1 MKFQSPRNQS
11 ASGGSSDRQSNTS
24 QEADSVR
31 TGSRRKAHSKI
42 TFGDALGFAIGDM
55 FGGGSGI
62 LTGTYLSVFWTRFC
76 GFDIG
81 TAQSMIGAAA
91 MLSACSAI
99 IFGVL
104 SERFY
109 LFRLGRR
116 FGRRR
121 FFVMILSPLVLVTLL
136 MWIPGMPKAL
146 YFLVYVLYVTLQQ
159 MFGVCYSSLP
169 GEMTRDF
176 AGRSLLSTVRMF
188 VSGMS
193 GVLIP
198 ILATAMLTWLGEWH
212 AYSYQ
217 AFVTIITVVFSIVT
231 FASSRLTWELTP
243 EEAGFGEAELA
254 RRRAARH
261 RRSPR
266 EVMQA
271 FGRVIGEYTST
282 FHIATFR
289 VHITLYL
296 ICLTLMDIFTQSFV
310 YFVVFDL
317 GKTAAFA
324 SMLLSF
330 AVIAEFLKPLWGWLF
345 VHIGPRNLYALD
357 YTGALAGLGLLF
369 VSWRLEPVLPD
380 GVWTVFVIASSI
392 VWFVFRSLAGAVPWL
407 VFPFIPDVDM
417 IVTRRN
423 RASIFSGI
431 TTFLRFVF
439 SGLASMAV
447 GAFLA
452 FSGFEPDKS
461 GAQTPMAVNAVAFVC
476 LGWLAIGF
484 IAAFIVS
491 RRFTLDQRSDL
502 IVLQEIERLKAGGSK
517 ADVEPHVRETVEK
530 LTGVPYERCWR

>member
-1 MKFQSPRNQS
+1 MRFQSRVFRS
-11 ASGGSSDRQSNTS
+11 H
-24 QEADSVR
+24 DSH
-31 TGSRRKAHSKI
+31 RKSHDKI
-42 TFGDALGFAIGDM
+42 TFGDALGFAIGDVY
-55 FGGGSGI
+55 GGGSAI

-121 FFVMILSPLVLVTLL
+121 FFVMMVAPLVLVTLL

-146 YFLVYVLYVTLQQ
+146 YFFVYVLYVTLQQ

-193 GVLIP
+193 GVIIP
-198 ILATAMLTWLGEWH
+198 FAATAILTWLGERH

-217 AFVTIITVVFSIVT
+217 TFVTIVTVAFAIVT
-231 FASSRLTWELTP
+231 FTSSRLTWELTP

-254 RRRAARH
+254 RRRAAKH
-261 RRSPR
+261 RRGAR
-266 EVMQA
+266 EIMQA
-271 FGRVIGEYTST
+271 IGRVAVEYAST
-282 FHIATFR
+282 FRIATFR

-330 AVIAEFLKPLWGWLF
+330 AVIAEFFKPLWGWLF
-345 VHIGPRNLYALD
+345 VHIGPRNLYAVD
-357 YTGALAGLGLLF
+357 YTGALIGLGLLF
-369 VSWRLEPVLPD
+369 VSWRLEPVLPE
-380 GVWTVFVIASSI
+380 GVWIACVIVSAI
-392 VWFVFRSLAGAVPWL
+392 IWFVFRSLSGTVPWL

-431 TTFLRFVF
+431 TTFLRFIF
-439 SGLASMAV
+439 SGLASMGV

-452 FSGFEPDKS
+452 FSGFKPDQS
-461 GAQTPMAVNAVAFVC
+461 GAQSSSAVNAVAFVC

-484 IAAFIVS
+484 IIAFIVS

-502 IVLQEIERLKAGGSK
+502 IVLHEIERLKDGGSK
-517 ADVEPHVRETVEK
+517 DDVEPHVRETVER
-530 LTGVPYERCWR
+530 LTGQPYERCWGGV

>member
-1 MKFQSPRNQS
+1 MKSQSRVFHS
-11 ASGGSSDRQSNTS
+11 H
-24 QEADSVR
+24 DSH
-31 TGSRRKAHSKI
+31 RKSHDKI
-42 TFGDALGFAIGDM
+42 TFGDALGFAIGDVY
-55 FGGGSGI
+55 GGGSAI

-121 FFVMILSPLVLVTLL
+121 FFVMMVSPLVLVTLL
-136 MWIPGMPKAL
+136 MWIPGMPKVL
-146 YFLVYVLYVTLQQ
+146 YFFVYVLYVTLQQ

-193 GVLIP
+193 GVIIP
-198 ILATAMLTWLGEWH
+198 FAATAILTWLGEWH

-217 AFVTIITVVFSIVT
+217 TFVTIVTVAFAIVT
-231 FASSRLTWELTP
+231 FTSSRLTWELTP
-243 EEAGFGEAELA
+243 EEAGFGKDELA
-254 RRRAARH
+254 RRRDARH
-261 RRSPR
+261 RRSAR
-266 EVMQA
+266 EIMQA
-271 FGRVIGEYTST
+271 IGHVAVEYATT
-282 FHIATFR
+282 FRIATFR

-296 ICLTLMDIFTQSFV
+296 ICLTLQDMFTQTFV
-310 YFVVFDL
+310 FFVLYDWN
-317 GKTAAFA
+317 KTAAFA
-324 SMLLSF
+324 SLLLSL
-330 AVIAEFLKPLWGWLF
+330 AIVAEVFKPLWGWLF
-345 VHIGPRNLYALD
+345 IHIGPRNLYAVC
-357 YTGALAGLGLLF
+357 YMGALTGLTLLF
-369 VSWRLEPVLPD
+369 LAWRTVGVLGD
-380 GVWTVFVIASSI
+380 GVWTALAVVAFL
-392 VWFVFRSLAGAVPWL
+392 VWCVFRSLSGTLPWL
-407 VFPFIPDVDM
+407 IFPFIPDVDM
-417 IVTRRN
+417 IVTGRN

-431 TTFLRFVF
+431 TTFLRFIF
-439 SGLASMAV
+439 SGLASMGV

-452 FSGFEPDKS
+452 FSGFKPDQS
-461 GAQTPMAVNAVAFVC
+461 GAQSSSAVNAVAFVC

-484 IAAFIVS
+484 AIAFIVS

-502 IVLQEIERLKAGGSK
+502 IVLHEIERLKDGGSK
-517 ADVEPHVRETVEK
+517 DDVEPHVRETVER
-530 LTGVPYERCWR
+530 LTGQPYERCWGGV